1 MHHRLSLPRCCSS
14 HRDTAN
20 TDRQPDRLAQ
30 ARDII
35 NTAATSH
42 GRAGADQSALSLQR
56 NREHSE
62 DTSAS
67 DDDYSQALSRALRLI
82 NYAERSKSELQKRLT
97 EDTYPS
103 DTIRKVLQRLQ
114 ELGLQSD
121 ARYAELYVKGK
132 WRTSKHSPQRLTY
145 DLSRQG
151 ISKDII
157 ATALECTFGSRQGLG
172 TPWHQQDDTDDN
184 QEDAWSELIEAAQRH
199 ANTSAGQ
206 PVDKR
211 RAKMARWL
219 QYRGHDWATVKRV
232 LKELGL

>member
-1 MHHRLSLPRCCSS
+1 MLWLFR
-14 HRDTAN
+14 
-20 TDRQPDRLAQ
+20 
-30 ARDII
+30 
-35 NTAATSH
+35 
-42 GRAGADQSALSLQR
+42 
-56 NREHSE
+56 
-62 DTSAS
+62 SAS

-184 QEDAWSELIEAAQRH
+184 QEGEFCLVWLSH
-199 ANTSAGQ
+199 GCH
-206 PVDKR
+206 
-211 RAKMARWL
+211 MAVV
-219 QYRGHDWATVKRV
+219 T
-232 LKELGL
+232 GLCCCKCIG